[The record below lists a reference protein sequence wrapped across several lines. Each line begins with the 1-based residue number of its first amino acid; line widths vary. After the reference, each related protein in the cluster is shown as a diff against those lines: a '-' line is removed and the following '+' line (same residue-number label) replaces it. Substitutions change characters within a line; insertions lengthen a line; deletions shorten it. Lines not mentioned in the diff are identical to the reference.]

1 MRVKARI
8 RVMWVWITTGFPRLC
23 LTAGLALAAASA
35 WLGAGQTPITG
46 QTPLNRQFQ
55 AAVSLYQAHR
65 FGQARH
71 VINKLIQQDPENFE
85 VNELMGLICAGQDK
99 NQEAGSYFAKAVRL
113 NPQSAEA
120 RMYLATNLL
129 ALHYA
134 AQAEAEFKKAV
145 QIEPHNYDTT
155 HNLGE
160 FYIRAGKLN
169 AAVPYLQAAAR
180 LDPAAYNNSYD
191 LSLAEIETGQYASA
205 KTSLQQALSHHD
217 SADLHS
223 LLAIADEK
231 TGQFLQAESEYQ
243 LAAHMDPSEGNIFD
257 WGSEFLL
264 HHTLEAAV
272 QVFGRGVNLFP
283 SSARME
289 IGLGIALY
297 SRTHYQQAI
306 NAFCRAIDLNP
317 ADPRPYMFLGKT
329 YDISPVQAQ
338 AVTDRFSRF
347 VQLQPKNS
355 QALYYY
361 ALCLW
366 KAFRT
371 QAKPADLPKI
381 EDLLQRSV
389 SSNPAFPDA
398 HLQLGILYTQIHQY
412 PQAIE
417 QYREAIQL
425 QPSLADAHYRLG
437 EALVRSGKKDEAQQ
451 QFQIFSRLHAKQL
464 AESEKQRSEIKEFV
478 LTSRSQTAGKP

>member
-1 MRVKARI
+1 MRLMRV
-8 RVMWVWITTGFPRLC
+8 WIPIKFRSLC
-23 LTAGLALAAASA
+23 LTAGLACAAASA
-35 WLGAGQTPITG
+35 SLGAGQTPATG

-55 AAVSLYQAHR
+55 AAVTLYQAR
-65 FGQARH
+65 KFGQARQ
-71 VINKLIQQDPENFE
+71 VLNNLLQQDPKNFE
-85 VNELMGLICAGQDK
+85 VNELMGLTCAGQGK

-120 RMYLATNLL
+120 RMYLGTSLV
-129 ALHYA
+129 ALHHN
-134 AQAEAEFKKAV
+134 AQAETEFKKAA
-145 QIEPHNYDTT
+145 QIEPDNYSTN

-160 FYIRAGKLN
+160 FYIQAGKLN
-169 AAVPYLQAAAR
+169 EAIPYLQKAAR
-180 LDPAAYNNSYD
+180 LDPAAYDNSYD
-191 LSLAEIETGQYASA
+191 LALAEIETGQYAGA

-217 SADLHS
+217 AADSHS

-231 TGQFLQAESEYQ
+231 TGQFLQAEGEYQ
-243 LAAHMDPSEGNIFD
+243 LAAHMDPSESNIFD

-264 HHTLEAAV
+264 HHTLEPAV
-272 QVFGRGVNLFP
+272 QVFSRGVQLFP

-306 NAFCRAIDLNP
+306 DAFCRAIDLNP

-366 KAFRT
+366 KAFRI

-389 SSNPAFPDA
+389 SINPSFPDA
-398 HLQLGILYTQIHQY
+398 HLQLGILYTQVHQY
-412 PQAIE
+412 PPAIE
-417 QYREAIQL
+417 QYREAIKL

-451 QFQIFSRLHAKQL
+451 QFQIFSMLHAKQL
-464 AESEKQRSEIKEFV
+464 AETEKQRREIKEFV
-478 LTSRSQTAGKP
+478 LTSRSQDAGKP